1 MLIKLKKLVH
11 DRRGA
16 SLIEYV
22 LLIGVVALLAIAGF
36 KTFGGS
42 VKKKIG
48 EQATAVDGVN
58 GSIGN

>member
-1 MLIKLKKLVH
+1 MFIKLKRLTR
-11 DRRGA
+11 DQRGA

-36 KTFGGS
+36 KIFGTS
-42 VKKKIG
+42 VKGKIS
-48 EQATAVDGVN
+48 EQAKAVDGVN